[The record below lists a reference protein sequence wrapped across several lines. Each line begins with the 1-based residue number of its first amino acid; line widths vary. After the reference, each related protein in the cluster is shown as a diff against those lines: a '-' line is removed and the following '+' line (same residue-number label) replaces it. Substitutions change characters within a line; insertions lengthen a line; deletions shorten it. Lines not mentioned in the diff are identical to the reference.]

1 MARIIGKEYLARQ
14 KRAEEAK
21 KKGEKRQADI
31 IVERADQQIDNIIN
45 KANQTIGQYVP
56 GAALRRLENGT
67 QGGYP
72 QREETRRV
80 IGKEYLARV
89 RAETVEKAKA
99 KAGQINSTAVK
110 SAYKQVR
117 KDARGKAERHVA
129 VNTTAPL
136 DFAEAGRYRAKFLSL
151 SLIHI

>member
-1 MARIIGKEYLARQ
+1 MPRNLAQEYLNRR

-31 IVERADQQIDNIIN
+31 IVERADKQIDNIIN
-45 KANQTIGQYVP
+45 KANQTVGQYVP
-56 GAALRRLENGT
+56 GVALRRLEKGT

-72 QREETRRV
+72 QRTDTRRNLAQ
-80 IGKEYLARV
+80 EYLNKAGS
-89 RAETVEKAKA
+89 AAVEKAKA

-110 SAYKQVR
+110 SAYKQAR

-136 DFAEAGRYRAKFLSL
+136 DLRRPEGIGKSF
-151 SLIHI
+151 

>member
-56 GAALRRLENGT
+56 GAALRRL
-67 QGGYP
+67 
-72 QREETRRV
+72 
-80 IGKEYLARV
+80 
-89 RAETVEKAKA
+89 
-99 KAGQINSTAVK
+99 
-110 SAYKQVR
+110 
-117 KDARGKAERHVA
+117 
-129 VNTTAPL
+129 
-136 DFAEAGRYRAKFLSL
+136 
-151 SLIHI
+151 